1 MKRILV
7 LLTVVALMLVMLAM
21 AVGPASATQPVEG
34 SPQGGGS
41 SRSSD
46 NCVAYNSAQVIH
58 NGSAV
63 RDQPRQSEVKGMQAS
78 CNHANQK

>member
-1 MKRILV
+1 V
-7 LLTVVALMLVMLAM
+7 LLSVVSLMVVM
-21 AVGPASATQPVEG
+21 AVGPAFATQPVAG

-41 SRSSD
+41 SRTSD

-63 RDQPRQSEVKGMQAS
+63 RFQERQTEVKGMQAS
-78 CNHANQK
+78 CNDANQK